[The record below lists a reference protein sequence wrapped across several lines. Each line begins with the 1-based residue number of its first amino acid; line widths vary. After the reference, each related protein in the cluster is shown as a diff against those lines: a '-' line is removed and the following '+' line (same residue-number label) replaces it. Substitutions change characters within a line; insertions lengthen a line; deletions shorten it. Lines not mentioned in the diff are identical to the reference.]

1 MIISGI
7 RIVGQHIV
15 FSCLEVLPG
24 YCRVGIYLRGQQF
37 YRKFHYPAV
46 TFFREY
52 LDVNLFFVFFPLH
65 VCFGGGDDQFV
76 FRQFHAPCLVF
87 DGGCFHV
94 GLFYH
99 ELLLLSQTE
108 SGCAFILDCQV
119 EVFSVDG
126 DFYLAVV
133 GTDGKGDLPGRF
145 VDGHVAEQ
153 GTCVGNG
160 LRSVGNL
167 VVAQFVPGAS
177 VVNRD
182 QPETVCIY
190 FQFRGDACCSRFGD
204 GAYRFVVNEQFGGH
218 VVDGICPVT

>member
-1 MIISGI
+1 M
-7 RIVGQHIV
+7 
-15 FSCLEVLPG
+15 
-24 YCRVGIYLRGQQF
+24 
-37 YRKFHYPAV
+37 
-46 TFFREY
+46 
-52 LDVNLFFVFFPLH
+52 
-65 VCFGGGDDQFV
+65 
-76 FRQFHAPCLVF
+76 
-87 DGGCFHV
+87 
-94 GLFYH
+94 
-99 ELLLLSQTE
+99 SQTE

-133 GTDGKGDLPGRF
+133 GTDGKGDLSGRF
-145 VDGHVAEQ
+145 VDGYVAEQ

-177 VVNRD
+177 VVDRD

-190 FQFRGDACCSRFGD
+190 LQFRGDACCSRFGD